1 MSQVKDKLKLLG
13 KLVGNWNTTGKVL
26 KTQTSPEIQVSG
38 SDSYAWLPGEFFLLH
53 IVDVMIGE
61 DRNQTYEIIG
71 YDNTGDYFTMHY
83 FDNKGNTGFMKATI
97 RNNQWTFLGDN
108 LRFTG
113 GFSDD
118 ENIFSGVW
126 EQLDSAG
133 NWQQFMD
140 IHLAK

>member
-1 MSQVKDKLKLLG
+1 
-13 KLVGNWNTTGKVL
+13 
-26 KTQTSPEIQVSG
+26 
-38 SDSYAWLPGEFFLLH
+38 
-53 IVDVMIGE
+53 
-61 DRNQTYEIIG
+61 
-71 YDNTGDYFTMHY
+71 
-83 FDNKGNTGFMKATI
+83 MKATI